1 MDLLPN
7 SFSVGLLVGL
17 IPGLIALGV
26 FLGYR
31 LARKHDGSAPP
42 ALWPVPVAYR
52 EKNPVPTAEVPG
64 SEDEGDDPTAPIT
77 PVIEM
82 SRSPHDSH
90 RDLSVGN
97 ALVKNLELLEL
108 LLKSSENQTKE
119 SLLRQI
125 GMISQELQA
134 LLPGCSFRA
143 FSFEPGTYVDSD
155 MRSRIR
161 IVTGTSGESRTRIV
175 RTLRG
180 GFLYDAGGDEEPV
193 VIRKAEV
200 EIG

>member
-1 MDLLPN
+1 MEPSSN
-7 SFSVGLLVGL
+7 SFSFGLLVGL

-26 FLGYR
+26 FLGF
-31 LARKHDGSAPP
+31 LFARKQAGSACPVVS
-42 ALWPVPVAYR
+42 PVPVMDP
-52 EKNPVPTAEVPG
+52 PVTTEISVP
-64 SEDEGDDPTAPIT
+64 EDDGDDPTAPIS
-77 PVIEM
+77 PIVEM
-82 SRSPHDSH
+82 SRSPHDRH

-108 LLKSSENQTKE
+108 LLKSGENQTKE
-119 SLLRQI
+119 SLLRQL
-125 GMISQELQA
+125 GLVSEELQA

-143 FSFEPGTYVDSD
+143 FSYEPGAFVDGE

-161 IVTGTSGESRTRIV
+161 IIEGTSGEGRTRIV
-175 RTLRG
+175 KTLRC
-180 GFLYDAGGDEEPV
+180 GFLYNAGDGEEPI